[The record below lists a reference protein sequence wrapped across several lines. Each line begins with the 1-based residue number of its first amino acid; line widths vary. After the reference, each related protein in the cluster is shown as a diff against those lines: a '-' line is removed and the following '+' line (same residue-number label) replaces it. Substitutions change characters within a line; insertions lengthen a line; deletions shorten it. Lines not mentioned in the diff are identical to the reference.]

1 MPGAAGK
8 KRMKKQDQ
16 PATGNK
22 GGAHAGS
29 APADFPFWTLLW
41 NYIRPCRG
49 ELGIASVCSLL
60 TGIGVAVQPLL
71 IKWIVDDGILRKG
84 AGGELLAADVRIR
97 WALVFSAVYAGV
109 GLLRVV
115 IWRFGYV
122 RMIATI
128 EGLLFDLRSRFFRH
142 IQHLCLRFHDKVGS
156 GELFNYIMGSPMQ
169 SLKTFLQQGAMFIPY
184 QLVSWIIALATLAW
198 FNLPMTGI
206 TLVMVVVIVY
216 MNYRSRFSV
225 QEISSNFLQAE
236 SSAARYISDILQ
248 GARAVKIYAME
259 ENVRYTF
266 ETHIDRIRAEGENM
280 ANRQHLEFI
289 KPELVQYVGTGL
301 IYAAGAWFC
310 VTGRLEVGEFLAFI
324 GAVGILMGPLMSFL
338 QLNLVRANAEAGLA
352 RIQRIFE
359 ERETTP
365 EKPRSQRV
373 AILPRQRSLSVQFED
388 VSFGYIP
395 DRRIFHRL
403 HCTIPAGQSVALVGS
418 SGSGKTTFVSLL
430 QRLYEVD
437 AGRILLEGHDL
448 RDYGLAELRQAFG
461 VVPQSPFLFQMT
473 VLDNIRITR
482 PAASEAEVREAARIA
497 HIDHVIQ
504 ELPHGYQSWV
514 SEGGSNFSGGQK
526 QRIAIA
532 RAVLANPGCFIFDEA
547 TSALDNESE
556 RRIRKAMEGVMR
568 QRTTFIIAHRLSTV
582 RHVDRV
588 LVFDNGRIAQDGTY
602 EELSRTP
609 GIFRDL
615 IDTTPVTGT

>member
-1 MPGAAGK
+1 MAVQEKAGTGGPHAA
-8 KRMKKQDQ
+8 D
-16 PATGNK
+16 PAASTE
-22 GGAHAGS
+22 
-29 APADFPFWTLLW
+29 PFPFWQIIW
-41 NYIRPCRG
+41 RYIRPCRVQ
-49 ELGIASVCSLL
+49 LVIACACSLVTGIA
-60 TGIGVAVQPLL
+60 VAVQPLL
-71 IKWIVDDGILRKG
+71 IKWIVDEGILRKG
-84 AGGELLAADVRIR
+84 TDGALLDVTTRLH
-97 WALVFSAVYAGV
+97 WALGFSAAFIVLGV
-109 GLLRVV
+109 LRVA

-122 RMIATI
+122 RMITTI
-128 EGLLFDLRSRFFRH
+128 ESLLFDLRTRFFRH

-184 QLVSWIIALATLAW
+184 QIVSWIIALATLAW
-198 FNLPMTGI
+198 FNLTMTGI

-225 QEISSNFLQAE
+225 QEISSSFLKAE
-236 SSAARYISDILQ
+236 SSAAKYIADILQ

-324 GAVGILMGPLMSFL
+324 GAVGILMGPLMSFM

-365 EKPRSQRV
+365 EKPLSQRV

-388 VSFGYIP
+388 VCFGYTP
-395 DRRIFHRL
+395 DRRIFNRL
-403 HCTIPAGQSVALVGS
+403 NCTIPAGQSVALVGS

-437 AGRILLEGHDL
+437 TGRILLDGHDL

-482 PAASEAEVREAARIA
+482 PAASKEEVREAARIA
-497 HIDHVIQ
+497 HIDHIIQ

-526 QRIAIA
+526 QRMAIA

-556 RRIRKAMEGVMR
+556 RRIQNAMEGVMR

-588 LVFDNGRIAQDGTY
+588 LVFENGQIAQDGPY

-615 IDTTPVTGT
+615 IATAPVTGTRMPTGPS